1 MSLSARSQVSLHVF
15 VFLCC
20 VSFAIVMPT
29 LWPYLHQL
37 RSSKRF
43 LAAVVALYSCGE
55 AIGALLFGYMSSY
68 VPLRRSMYVA
78 TMLGLIGSA
87 FYTIAQP
94 FPGKLGPILVLFA
107 RLLQGV
113 WTGASQALQTV
124 FLAKVLPPQ
133 ALTPAIMAL
142 NTFACLGFVAG
153 PIIGLAFSILP
164 PLSLP
169 GPFTADELTAP
180 GYFVLLSSFV
190 CIALVHF
197 AFEPSNPE
205 HGFATD
211 ESLPVTLHNVMLTP
225 ESSANEPLLAK
236 TLEDDSSNR
245 PASLYSFEKHATKL
259 PIISLVLCNAIVFVH
274 FFAFSLQETVTT
286 PFVQTFYD
294 WSVLRANTLF
304 TVAGLLSLLAFALLT
319 PLSRWLSDRA
329 LTASSV
335 LLGAVGF
342 VILTSVNILPVAR
355 FLTGFALIS
364 VAFPMGR
371 ATTVGLYT
379 KLLPMHAQGTGQG
392 VLLAVGALAR
402 IVGPFCAV
410 RAVVDR
416 NGALT
421 VFGATAAAFLAC
433 LLGIVATY
441 RRLAV

>member
-1 MSLSARSQVSLHVF
+1 
-15 VFLCC
+15 
-20 VSFAIVMPT
+20 MPT

-55 AIGALLFGYMSSY
+55 AIGALVFGYLSSY
-68 VPLRRSMYVA
+68 VPLRRSMYLA
-78 TMLGLIGSA
+78 TVLGLIGSA
-87 FYTIAQP
+87 LYTTAQP
-94 FPGKLGPILVLFA
+94 FPGKVGPILVLFA

-113 WTGASQALQTV
+113 WTGASQALQTI
-124 FLAKVLPPQ
+124 FLANVLPPHS
-133 ALTPAIMAL
+133 LTPAIMAL
-142 NTFACLGFVAG
+142 NAFACLGFVAG
-153 PIIGLAFSILP
+153 PVIGLAFSILP

-169 GPFTADELTAP
+169 GPFVADELTAP
-180 GYFVLLSSFV
+180 GYFIVLSAFV

-197 AFEPSNPE
+197 AFEPRNSQHDFP
-205 HGFATD
+205 TD
-211 ESLPVTLHNVMLTP
+211 DALPIALRNN
-225 ESSANEPLLAK
+225 SAVNDPHENEPLLAK
-236 TLEDDSSNR
+236 AFPDAGDHL
-245 PASLYSFEKHATKL
+245 PGLYAPDKHVAKL
-259 PIISLVLCNAIVFVH
+259 PVVPLVLCNAIAFVH

-304 TVAGLLSLLAFALLT
+304 TLAGLLSLLAFALLT
-319 PLSRWLSDRA
+319 PLSRCLSDRA

-342 VILTSVNILPVAR
+342 VILTSVNTLPVAR
-355 FLTGFALIS
+355 FLAGFALIS

-379 KLLPMHAQGTGQG
+379 KLLPMRAQGAGQG
-392 VLLAVGALAR
+392 VLLAAGALAR

-416 NGALT
+416 NGAPT
-421 VFGATAAAFLAC
+421 VFGATAAAFLTC
-433 LLGIVATY
+433 LVGIIVTY
-441 RRLAV
+441 KRLTV